1 MVKTTNNGRSH
12 NDTEKPSDRRNHI
25 TRGNTK
31 EWYQGT
37 GSTKGTWEERWS
49 ILRENIYI
57 PNNRRI
63 WEQILQENYNLADIR
78 YSEQQ
83 QMLELIKRNC
93 W

>member
-37 GSTKGTWEERWS
+37 GSTKGT
-49 ILRENIYI
+49 
-57 PNNRRI
+57 
-63 WEQILQENYNLADIR
+63 
-78 YSEQQ
+78 
-83 QMLELIKRNC
+83 
-93 W
+93 